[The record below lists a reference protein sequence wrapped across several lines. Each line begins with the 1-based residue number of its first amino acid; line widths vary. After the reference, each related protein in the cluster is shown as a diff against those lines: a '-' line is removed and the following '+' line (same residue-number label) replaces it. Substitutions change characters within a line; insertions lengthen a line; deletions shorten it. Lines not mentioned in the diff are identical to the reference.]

1 MNETEK
7 IKLVVEMR
15 DRAYAQRLAQRL
27 CELCSGLEIEI
38 CGKGEFCEWNDT
50 ADGYRLYGG
59 CDIVL
64 SDRELSSC
72 GLPEDITFL
81 KLQRKEC
88 FLPVPRILEMLA
100 IAYEQKTGKS
110 FLLKPESAA
119 RILSFCADQGGAGVT
134 AVSLTM
140 ARLLAGMQDGRVLY
154 LELVPPDALQ
164 EKDDSGWQAYTC
176 ITEPPLRP
184 VAELEYRLRCMPAC
198 RLQPYLARDSSGL
211 YYLRLHRDTQLLE
224 KLLACSGDFDWILA
238 DCGTGA
244 PVSAQGRRFHI
255 CNVLDR
261 RSQRS
266 RKRLRCAENEESETA
281 EGEIVFIENR
291 STGYHSSNGACALS
305 EDPDSFLLQDENATS
320 GAYIEISQQGNFA
333 RDIRRL
339 AKRLNFF
346 AYDM

>member
-1 MNETEK
+1 M
-7 IKLVVEMR
+7 
-15 DRAYAQRLAQRL
+15 
-27 CELCSGLEIEI
+27 
-38 CGKGEFCEWNDT
+38 
-50 ADGYRLYGG
+50 
-59 CDIVL
+59 
-64 SDRELSSC
+64 
-72 GLPEDITFL
+72 
-81 KLQRKEC
+81 
-88 FLPVPRILEMLA
+88 
-100 IAYEQKTGKS
+100 
-110 FLLKPESAA
+110 
-119 RILSFCADQGGAGVT
+119 
-134 AVSLTM
+134 
-140 ARLLAGMQDGRVLY
+140 
-154 LELVPPDALQ
+154 
-164 EKDDSGWQAYTC
+164 
-176 ITEPPLRP
+176 
-184 VAELEYRLRCMPAC
+184 
-198 RLQPYLARDSSGL
+198 

-291 STGYHSSNGACALS
+291 SAGYHSSNGACALS

>member
-1 MNETEK
+1 MTAAGRPIPASRNRRF
-7 IKLVVEMR
+7 VR
-15 DRAYAQRLAQRL
+15 SR
-27 CELCSGLEIEI
+27 S
-38 CGKGEFCEWNDT
+38 WN
-50 ADGYRLYGG
+50 
-59 CDIVL
+59 IV
-64 SDRELSSC
+64 C
-72 GLPEDITFL
+72 
-81 KLQRKEC
+81 
-88 FLPVPRILEMLA
+88 
-100 IAYEQKTGKS
+100 
-110 FLLKPESAA
+110 AA
-119 RILSFCADQGGAGVT
+119 RLHADCSPILRGT
-134 AVSLTM
+134 AVS
-140 ARLLAGMQDGRVLY
+140 
-154 LELVPPDALQ
+154 
-164 EKDDSGWQAYTC
+164 
-176 ITEPPLRP
+176 
-184 VAELEYRLRCMPAC
+184 
-198 RLQPYLARDSSGL
+198 L

-266 RKRLRCAENEESETA
+266 RKAAALRRKRRERNSRRR
-281 EGEIVFIENR
+281 EIVFIENR